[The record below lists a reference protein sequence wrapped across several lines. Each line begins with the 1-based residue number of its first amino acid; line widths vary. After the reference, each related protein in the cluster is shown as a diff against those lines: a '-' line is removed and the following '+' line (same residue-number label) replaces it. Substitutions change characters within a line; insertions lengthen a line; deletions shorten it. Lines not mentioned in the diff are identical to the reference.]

1 MSDPSLDFYE
11 LDEREFM
18 PAEQDDRD
26 RARDERLSEYAP
38 FAELVRAPYE
48 DDHDGEVVVVATP
61 RERTPVGTTHHTP
74 AYRREAV

>member
-18 PAEQDDRD
+18 PAEQDERD
-26 RARDERLSEYAP
+26 RSRAERLVEYAP

-48 DDHDGEVVVVATP
+48 DDRSGRAAVVATP
-61 RERTPVGTTHHTP
+61 RERTPVGNP
-74 AYRREAV
+74 QNRRSAA